1 MFKLIKKWWNKS
13 DVWAERYGD
22 GWADYPGVGKVYDR
36 DVAKFAKQH
45 LRLIDRLD
53 IRKVTEAV
61 IMSQDIL
68 FKVFTEDELPKKK
81 NWKF

>member
-13 DVWAERYGD
+13 DVWPERYGD
-22 GWADYPGVGKVYDR
+22 NWADYPGVGKVYDK
-36 DVAKFAKQH
+36 DVANFAKRH

-53 IRKVTEAV
+53 VRKVTEAA

-68 FKVFTEDELPKKK
+68 FGLFTEDELPKKK